1 MKSTNIDKAAFET
14 STILIDIGAVI
25 FRPRQP
31 FEYKS
36 GILSPIYTDNRLI
49 ISYPQKWDK
58 IIGFLVKK
66 IKQIGKPDVIAGVAT
81 AGVPHAALLAGKLK
95 IPLVYARPTS
105 KGHGLDKSVE
115 GVLKRNQKVIVV
127 EDLVSTGMS
136 SLGVVKSIR
145 KLGGRV
151 TDELAIFS
159 YNLPET
165 QKNYKNNKVKLH
177 SLTNLEE
184 TVEAAR
190 QKGYLK
196 PEQVEIILDWAKDP
210 FNWAKRQGFLDGRQR
225 GENHGMALNQ

>member
-1 MKSTNIDKAAFET
+1 MKSTNIGKTAFDT

-49 ISYPQKWDK
+49 ISYPEKWSK
-58 IIGFLVKK
+58 IINFLVQKV
-66 IKQIGKPDVIAGVAT
+66 KQIGKPDVIAGVAT
-81 AGVPHAALLAGKLK
+81 AGVPHAALLASKLK
-95 IPLVYARPTS
+95 VPLIYARPTT

-115 GVLKRNQKVIVV
+115 GVLIRGQKVIVI

-136 SLGVVKSIR
+136 SLGVIDSIR
-145 KLGGRV
+145 KLGGKV

-165 QKNYKNNKVKLH
+165 QNNYKKNKVRLH
-177 SLTNLEE
+177 ALTNLED
-184 TVEAAR
+184 TVEVAR

-196 PEQVEIILDWAKDP
+196 PEQVEIVLDWSKDP
-210 FNWAKRQGFLDGRQR
+210 HNWAKRQGFK
-225 GENHGMALNQ
+225 

>member
-1 MKSTNIDKAAFET
+1 MKSTNIGKTAFDT

-49 ISYPQKWDK
+49 ISYPEKWSK
-58 IIGFLVKK
+58 IINFLVQKV
-66 IKQIGKPDVIAGVAT
+66 KQIGKPDVIAGVAT
-81 AGVPHAALLAGKLK
+81 AGVPHAALLASKLK
-95 IPLVYARPTS
+95 VPLIYARPTT

-115 GVLKRNQKVIVV
+115 GVLIRGQKVIVI

-136 SLGVVKSIR
+136 SLGVIDSIR
-145 KLGGRV
+145 KLGGKV

-165 QKNYKNNKVKLH
+165 QNNYAENKVRLH
-177 SLTNLEE
+177 ALTNLED
-184 TVEAAR
+184 TVEVAR

-196 PEQVEIILDWAKDP
+196 PEQVEIVLDWSKDP
-210 FNWAKRQGFLDGRQR
+210 HNWAKRQGFK
-225 GENHGMALNQ
+225 

>member
-1 MKSTNIDKAAFET
+1 MKSTNIGKTAFDT

-36 GILSPIYTDNRLI
+36 GILSPIYTDNILI
-49 ISYPQKWDK
+49 ISYPEKWSK
-58 IIGFLVKK
+58 IINFLVQKV
-66 IKQIGKPDVIAGVAT
+66 KQIGKPDVIAGVAT
-81 AGVPHAALLAGKLK
+81 AGVPHAALLASKLK
-95 IPLVYARPTS
+95 VPLIYARPTT

-115 GVLKRNQKVIVV
+115 GVLIRGQKVIVI

-136 SLGVVKSIR
+136 SLGVIDSIR
-145 KLGGRV
+145 KLGGKV

-165 QKNYKNNKVKLH
+165 QNNYKKNKVRLH
-177 SLTNLEE
+177 ALTNLED
-184 TVEAAR
+184 TVEVAR

-196 PEQVEIILDWAKDP
+196 PEQVEIVLDWSKDP
-210 FNWAKRQGFLDGRQR
+210 HNWAKRQGFK
-225 GENHGMALNQ
+225 

>member
-1 MKSTNIDKAAFET
+1 MKSTNIGKTAFDT

-49 ISYPQKWDK
+49 ISYPEKWSK
-58 IIGFLVKK
+58 IINFLVQKV
-66 IKQIGKPDVIAGVAT
+66 KQIGKPDVIAGVAT
-81 AGVPHAALLAGKLK
+81 AGVPHAALLASKLK
-95 IPLVYARPTS
+95 APLIYARPTT

-115 GVLKRNQKVIVV
+115 GVLIRGQKVIVV

-136 SLGVVKSIR
+136 SRGVIDSIR

-165 QKNYKNNKVKLH
+165 QNNYTKNKIRLH
-177 SLTNLEE
+177 ALTNLED
-184 TVEAAR
+184 TVEVAR

-196 PEQVEIILDWAKDP
+196 PEQVEIVLDWSKDP
-210 FNWAKRQGFLDGRQR
+210 HNWAK
-225 GENHGMALNQ
+225 